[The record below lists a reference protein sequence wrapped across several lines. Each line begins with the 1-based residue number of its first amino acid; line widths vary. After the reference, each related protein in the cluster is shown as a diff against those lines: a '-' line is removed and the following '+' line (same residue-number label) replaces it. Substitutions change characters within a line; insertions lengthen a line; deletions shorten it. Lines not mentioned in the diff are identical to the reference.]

1 MAARDLLSV
10 VDSVYAAAL
19 EPERWQQA
27 LGDLSLALGA
37 LGTTMIPLGAD
48 GPSAALASDSLAEAN
63 ADYQQGWWRHDTASL
78 RVVQRG
84 LRPGIVGTDRV
95 VMTEEEIARD
105 PFYQDFL
112 RRHGIR
118 QTMAAIAPLGEGR
131 LLSIGVQRGLARDLF
146 QDEDVAAL
154 ARIAPHLGRA
164 IAVTSALVEARRMSD
179 DLAAAVAHL
188 AWGVVM
194 LNAAGDV
201 RHVNAVAETLLGDG
215 LRVAGRRIA
224 AAGRD
229 DDARLQAAIAAAL
242 PGAAGLPAAK
252 AVLVRRPSGQG
263 WLLVEAMPIRPRLDA
278 LEIITFGAGGAML
291 LVRALDPAP
300 RSVADLL
307 QDMGLTPAEAKLA
320 DAVGQGAALKSVAE
334 AHAISYET
342 ARTHLRAIFGKLGIS
357 RQGELVAIVMRLAAA
372 RP

>member
-37 LGTTMIPLGAD
+37 LGTTMIPLGTD
-48 GPSAALASDSLAEAN
+48 GPLVGLASDSLAEAN
-63 ADYQQGWWRHDTASL
+63 VDYQQGWWRHDTPSM

-84 LRPGIVGTDRV
+84 LKPGIVGTDRV

-118 QTMAAIAPLGEGR
+118 QTMAAIAPLGQGR
-131 LLSIGVQRGLARDLF
+131 LLSIGVQRSVKRDLF

-154 ARIAPHLGRA
+154 ARLAPHLGRA
-164 IAVTSALVEARRMSD
+164 IAVTAALVEARRMSAD
-179 DLAAAVAHL
+179 VAVALAHL

-201 RHVNAVAETLLGDG
+201 RHVNAVAESLLGDG
-215 LRVAGRRIA
+215 LLVAGRRVS

-229 DDARLQAAIAAAL
+229 DDARLQGAIGAAL
-242 PGAAGLPAAK
+242 PDGGGLPAAK
-252 AVLVRRPSGQG
+252 AVLVRRPSGKG
-263 WLLVEAMPIRPRLDA
+263 WLMVEAVPIRPRLDA
-278 LEIITFGAGGAML
+278 LEIITFGAGGAL
-291 LVRALDPAP
+291 LLIRALDAAP
-300 RSVADLL
+300 RAVAPLL

-320 DAVGQGAALKSVAE
+320 EALGQGGALRDVAAAGG
-334 AHAISYET
+334 ISYET
-342 ARTHLRAIFGKLGIS
+342 ARSHLRAIFGKLGIS